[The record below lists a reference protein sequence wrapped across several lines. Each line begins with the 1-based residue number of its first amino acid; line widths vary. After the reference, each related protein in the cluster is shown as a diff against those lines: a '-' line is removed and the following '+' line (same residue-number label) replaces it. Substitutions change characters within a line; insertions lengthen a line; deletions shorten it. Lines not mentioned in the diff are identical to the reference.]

1 MNLKPKK
8 SVKSIKSIETNP
20 TDTNVGL
27 VLKSEGIAI
36 IADIHHKINKAQNII
51 SILEKDQ
58 NIQNVIL
65 LGDYFDDFN
74 DTPEKAKETA
84 TWLKESLSFPKRIHL
99 FGNHDLAYF
108 YPYHP
113 HLKCPGWTMEKQKQ
127 INNIIS
133 PEDIEKFKSYVL
145 IEPKGI
151 NNGTSRGRGE
161 GEGPQRADG
170 TDDPHPITLITHAG
184 ITIPSL
190 YGINNPKET
199 LGDQR
204 LSFLKEFT
212 PKEHIKNFI
221 EESKTWSQALKNG
234 TFHPFMRQGSR
245 VGETC
250 HGGPQWLDW
259 SELEPI
265 KGINQIVGH
274 SIVKSPEIKKTNDSL
289 NYCLDTNLNHFFILN
304 KHHNK
309 ELEAFTTGDKIDSNH
324 YKVFWQEVT
333 DLKYK
338 SNATWNPRKIK
349 KDFKRLLP
357 TENQT
362 PII

>member
-8 SVKSIKSIETNP
+8 SVKSIKSIETST
-20 TDTNVGL
+20 TDTSVGL
-27 VLKSEGIAI
+27 ILKSEGIAI
-36 IADIHHKINKAQNII
+36 IADIHHKINKAQTII

-84 TWLKESLSFPKRIHL
+84 AWLKESLSFPKRIHL

-145 IEPKGI
+145 IEPEEI
-151 NNGTSRGRGE
+151 NTGTGG
-161 GEGPQRADG
+161 
-170 TDDPHPITLITHAG
+170 PHPITLVTHAG

-199 LGDQR
+199 LEDQR
-204 LSFLKEFT
+204 LSFLKEFS
-212 PKEHIKNFI
+212 PQEHIKNFI
-221 EESKTWSQALKNG
+221 EESKTWSQALKKG

-304 KHHNK
+304 KNHNK
-309 ELEAFTTGDKIDSNH
+309 ELEAFTTGDRIDTNH

-333 DLKYK
+333 DAKYK
-338 SNATWNPRKIK
+338 SNATATWSPRKIK

-357 TENQT
+357 TEKQT